1 MEGHGRK
8 YKKPIPTAN
17 KMILYFFATGK
28 INLNNY
34 KKKYTYLKICIF
46 GLITRHLKKPEKK

>member
-28 INLNNY
+28 INLNN
-34 KKKYTYLKICIF
+34 
-46 GLITRHLKKPEKK
+46 